1 MSIAKR
7 TIQRGFTLVELLI
20 VVIILGILAAIVVPQ
35 FTATT
40 TDAQDAAVQS
50 NLQNMRSAIEFYR
63 QEHGHWPGSVIT
75 TGAVCPA
82 GGATGGAAN
91 TDLAFIAALT
101 KFTLANGQ
109 ACTGTDGSLLGPYI
123 PEIPPN
129 TKIATVA
136 NQTKVKILS
145 AGVLLDPATDTDGT
159 TGWVFDTLTGQLL
172 PNDN

>member
-7 TIQRGFTLVELLI
+7 TLQRGFTLVELLI

-40 TDAQDAAVQS
+40 ADADNAAVQS

-63 QEHGHWPGSVIT
+63 QEHGHWPGSQIS
-75 TGAVCPA
+75 TGATCPA
-82 GGATGGAAN
+82 GAASGGAAN
-91 TDLAFIAALT
+91 TEASFVSSLT
-101 KFTLANGQ
+101 EFTFDNGQ
-109 ACTGTDGSLLGPYI
+109 ACTGTDGTLNGPYV

-136 NQTKVKILS
+136 DQKKVKILS
-145 AGVLLDPATDTDGT
+145 AGVLNPTPDGT
-159 TGWVFDTLTGQLL
+159 TGWVFDTVTGQLL

>member
-7 TIQRGFTLVELLI
+7 TVQRGFTLVELLI

-40 TDAQDAAVQS
+40 ADADDAAIQS

-63 QEHGHWPGSVIT
+63 QEHGHWPGSQDS
-75 TGAVCPA
+75 TGATCGVGAPS
-82 GGATGGAAN
+82 GG
-91 TDLAFIAALT
+91 LADTEASFISSLT
-101 KFTLANGQ
+101 EFTSASGQ
-109 ACTGTDGSLLGPYI
+109 SCTGTDGTLLGPYL

-129 TKIATVA
+129 TRIAVQA
-136 NQTKVKILS
+136 NQRKVRVLA
-145 AGVLLDPATDTDGT
+145 AGVLNPTPNGIE
-159 TGWVFDTLTGQLL
+159 GWMFDTTTGQLL

>member
-40 TDAQDAAVQS
+40 TEAENAAVQS
-50 NLQNMRSAIEFYR
+50 NLQNMRAAIEFYR
-63 QEHGHWPGSVIT
+63 QEHGHWPGSQDT
-75 TGAVCPA
+75 TGATCPA
-82 GGATGGAAN
+82 GGPDGGLAN
-91 TDLAFIAALT
+91 TEAAFIAALT
-101 KFTLANGQ
+101 KFTFDNGQ
-109 ACTGTDGSLLGPYI
+109 ACTGTDGTLNGPYL

-129 TKIATVA
+129 PRIATLA
-136 NQTKVKILS
+136 DQTKVKILS
-145 AGVLLDPATDTDGT
+145 AGVLDPGADGT
-159 TGWVFDTLTGQLL
+159 TGWVFDTVTGQLL

>member
-40 TDAQDAAVQS
+40 SDAEDAAVQS

-75 TGAVCPA
+75 TGATCPA
-82 GGATGGAAN
+82 GAAAGGAAN
-91 TDLAFIAALT
+91 TDLAFVAALT
-101 KFTLANGQ
+101 RFTLPNGQ
-109 ACTGTDGSLLGPYI
+109 ACTGTDGTLLGPYL
-123 PEIPPN
+123 PAIPPN

-136 NQTKVKILS
+136 DQTTVKVVN
-145 AGVLLDPATDTDGT
+145 AGVLDPAPDGS
-159 TGWVFDTLTGQLL
+159 TGWVFDTVTGQLL
-172 PNDN
+172 PNNN

>member
-40 TDAQDAAVQS
+40 TDAEDAAVQS

-75 TGAVCPA
+75 TGATCPA
-82 GGATGGAAN
+82 GAASGGAAN
-91 TDLAFIAALT
+91 TEAAFISALT
-101 KFTLANGQ
+101 HFTLANGQ
-109 ACTGTDGSLLGPYI
+109 ACTGTDGTLLGPYV

-136 NQTKVKILS
+136 NQKKIKMLN
-145 AGVLLDPATDTDGT
+145 AGILDPTPDGT
-159 TGWVFDTLTGQLL
+159 TGWVFDTVTGQLL